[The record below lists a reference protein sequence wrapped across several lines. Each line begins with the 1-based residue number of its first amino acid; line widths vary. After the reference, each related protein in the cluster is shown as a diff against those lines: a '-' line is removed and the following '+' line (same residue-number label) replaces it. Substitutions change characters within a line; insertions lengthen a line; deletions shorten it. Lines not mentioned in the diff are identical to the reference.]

1 MLKVN
6 VFNINN
12 SIYVKDIINA
22 RNEAIN
28 KGFELFQF
36 NNSIY
41 FIDGKKNIH
50 KTKYLYRINWNNNP
64 NYDNI

>member
-1 MLKVN
+1 MIKGN
-6 VFNINN
+6 IFNINN
-12 SIYVKDIINA
+12 SLYVKDIINA

-36 NNSIY
+36 NSSIY

-50 KTKYLYRINWNNNP
+50 KTKIS
-64 NYDNI
+64 I